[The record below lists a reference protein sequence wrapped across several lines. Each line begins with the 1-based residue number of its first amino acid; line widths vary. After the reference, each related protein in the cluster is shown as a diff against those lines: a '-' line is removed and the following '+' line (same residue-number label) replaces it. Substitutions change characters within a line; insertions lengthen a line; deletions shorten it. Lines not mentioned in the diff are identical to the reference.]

1 MAKISKKMSISLK
14 GIVSIT
20 EDNQIIFEVEDM
32 PEVVELANLLDDFDG
47 QEISLSVNQTEE
59 IC

>member
-1 MAKISKKMSISLK
+1 MSKISKKKSISLK

-20 EDNQIIFEVEDM
+20 EDNQIVFEVEDM
-32 PEVVELANLLDDFDG
+32 PEVVELSNLLEDFDG

>member
-1 MAKISKKMSISLK
+1 MPKISKKKSISLK

-20 EDNQIIFEVEDM
+20 EDNQIVFEVEDM

>member
-1 MAKISKKMSISLK
+1 MAKISKKKSISLK

-20 EDNQIIFEVEDM
+20 EDNQIVFEVEDI
-32 PEVVELANLLDDFDG
+32 PEVVELANLLEDFNG

>member
-1 MAKISKKMSISLK
+1 MSKISKKKSISLK

-20 EDNQIIFEVEDM
+20 EDNQIVFEVEDM
-32 PEVVELANLLDDFDG
+32 PEGVELANLLEDFNG

>member
-1 MAKISKKMSISLK
+1 MSKISKKKSISLK

-32 PEVVELANLLDDFDG
+32 PEVVELANLLEDFNG
-47 QEISLSVNQTEE
+47 QEISLSINQTEE

>member
-1 MAKISKKMSISLK
+1 MAKISKKKSISLK

-20 EDNQIIFEVEDM
+20 EDNQIVFEVEDM

>member
-1 MAKISKKMSISLK
+1 MAKISKKKSISLK

-20 EDNQIIFEVEDM
+20 EDNQIVFEVEDM
-32 PEVVELANLLDDFDG
+32 PEVVELANLLEDFDG

>member
-1 MAKISKKMSISLK
+1 MSKISKKKSISLK

-20 EDNQIIFEVEDM
+20 EDNQIVFEVEDM
-32 PEVVELANLLDDFDG
+32 PEVVELANLLEDFDG

>member
-1 MAKISKKMSISLK
+1 MAKISKKKSISLK

-20 EDNQIIFEVEDM
+20 EDNQIVFEVEDM
-32 PEVVELANLLDDFDG
+32 PEVVELANLLKDFNG

>member
-1 MAKISKKMSISLK
+1 MSKISKKKSISLK

-20 EDNQIIFEVEDM
+20 EDNQIVFEVEDM
-32 PEVVELANLLDDFDG
+32 PEVVELANLLEDFNG

>member
-1 MAKISKKMSISLK
+1 MSKISKKKSISLK

-20 EDNQIIFEVEDM
+20 EDNQIIFEIEDM

>member
-1 MAKISKKMSISLK
+1 MSKISKKKSISLK

>member
-1 MAKISKKMSISLK
+1 MSKISKKKSISLK

-32 PEVVELANLLDDFDG
+32 PEVVELANLLEDFNG

>member
-1 MAKISKKMSISLK
+1 MSKMSKKKSISLK
-14 GIVSIT
+14 GIISIT
-20 EDNQIIFEVEDM
+20 EDNQIVFEVEDM
-32 PEVVELANLLDDFDG
+32 PEVVELANLLEDFNG

>member
-1 MAKISKKMSISLK
+1 MSKISKKKSISLK

-32 PEVVELANLLDDFDG
+32 PEVVELANLLEDFDG

>member
-1 MAKISKKMSISLK
+1 MSKISKKKSISLK

-20 EDNQIIFEVEDM
+20 EDNQIVFEVEDM
-32 PEVVELANLLDDFDG
+32 PEVVELSNLLDDFDG

>member
-1 MAKISKKMSISLK
+1 MAKISKKKSISLK

>member
-1 MAKISKKMSISLK
+1 MSKISKKKSISLK

-20 EDNQIIFEVEDM
+20 EDNQIVFEVEDM

>member
-1 MAKISKKMSISLK
+1 MAKISKKKSISLK

-20 EDNQIIFEVEDM
+20 EDNQIVFEVEDM
-32 PEVVELANLLDDFDG
+32 PEVVELANLLEDFNG

>member
-1 MAKISKKMSISLK
+1 MAKISKKKSISLK

-32 PEVVELANLLDDFDG
+32 PEVVELANLLEDFNG